1 MRRQAKR
8 AAGAAAAEPGA
19 GGSEGGEDGG
29 RAQRPATVQHSEE
42 GDCGERGRSDLR
54 RVLLAQE
61 CEDQLRGLGVSPARP
76 GPGGGGRRRRV
87 GRPRGPL
94 FPNPSPPFPLGMEE
108 NRCSGEKVFPGA
120 EVALV
125 GEERAGGVVSAAV
138 HSLSVGGGC
147 RGGLFL
153 PVCAECWL
161 RA

>member
-8 AAGAAAAEPGA
+8 AAGAAAAAEPGA

-76 GPGGGGRRRRV
+76 GAGGGGAEL
-87 GRPRGPL
+87 GAPGPPL
-94 FPNPSPPFPLGMEE
+94 SEPLPPFPLGMEE
-108 NRCSGEKVFPGA
+108 NRCSGGKVFPGV

-125 GEERAGGVVSAAV
+125 GEEGAGGELSAAV
-138 HSLSVGGGC
+138 HPLSVGGGC
-147 RGGLFL
+147 CGGLFL